1 MSFKSI
7 PPLFFKSFIGFDELF
22 NEIIKINETKTPNY
36 PAFDVVKKGENE
48 YEISLAIAGFH
59 ETEIEI
65 IYFNNMLKIRGI
77 KNEKNV
83 QNVIH
88 KGIALRSFEKKFNLN
103 PLVVI
108 TEAVLTQ
115 GILTIKLFKKIPEVI
130 KPKKIQI
137 NIK

>member
-1 MSFKSI
+1 M
-7 PPLFFKSFIGFDELF
+7 
-22 NEIIKINETKTPNY
+22 
-36 PAFDVVKKGENE
+36 V
-48 YEISLAIAGFH
+48 
-59 ETEIEI
+59 
-65 IYFNNMLKIRGI
+65 
-77 KNEKNV
+77 EKNV